1 VWKRRG
7 GEGGGEGSRSKVCLF
22 DRESTPET
30 YRVWTRTGFGG
41 GPLAT
46 MTTGRATL
54 GVPELRA
61 YRVLGR

>member
-1 VWKRRG
+1 MWKRRG

-41 GPLAT
+41 GTFGHDDDRPGDAGGT
-46 MTTGRATL
+46 
-54 GVPELRA
+54 
-61 YRVLGR
+61 